1 MSLDYPN
8 VIPECFVDTNLMQY
22 LLNGTVNHQHCCS
35 KVVGTLKGKFSDRF
49 AVGIIDRDKVELGY
63 VRECDEVARTLHL
76 TLFKHKT
83 LPHYLITVEPAIDKF
98 ILDNAQAVGI
108 RTEDYGIPSDL
119 KGFTTEVKKVTSN
132 KDARFRGLFVAIK
145 DEQEIKT
152 FKKVIKYLL
161 DKAYYSNDDDLS
173 KIMRAATCG

>member
-49 AVGIIDRDKVELGY
+49 AIGIIDRDKVELGY
-63 VRECDEVARTLHL
+63 VRECDEVAKTLHL

-98 ILDNAQAVGI
+98 ILDNAASVGI
-108 RTEDYGIPSDL
+108 KTEEFGIPSDL
-119 KGFTTEVKKVTSN
+119 KGFTLEAKKVTSN
-132 KDARFRGLFVAIK
+132 KDTRFRELFVAIK
-145 DEQEIKT
+145 DAPEIMAL
-152 FKKVIKYLL
+152 KKVIKHLVVNTYN
-161 DKAYYSNDDDLS
+161 SNHDDLS
-173 KIMRAATCG
+173 KILCDKNSD

>member
-1 MSLDYPN
+1 MRLDYPN

-63 VRECDEVARTLHL
+63 VRECDEVAKTKHL
-76 TLFKHKT
+76 TLFKHRS
-83 LPHYLITVEPAIDKF
+83 LPHYLMTVEPAIDKF
-98 ILDNAQAVGI
+98 ILDNAESVRI
-108 RTEDYGIPSDL
+108 KTEEFGIPSDL
-119 KGFTTEVKKVTSN
+119 KGFTVEAKKVTSN

-145 DEQEIKT
+145 DAPEIMT

-161 DKAYYSNDDDLS
+161 ANTYNSNKDDLS
-173 KIMRAATCG
+173 EILRDKSCY